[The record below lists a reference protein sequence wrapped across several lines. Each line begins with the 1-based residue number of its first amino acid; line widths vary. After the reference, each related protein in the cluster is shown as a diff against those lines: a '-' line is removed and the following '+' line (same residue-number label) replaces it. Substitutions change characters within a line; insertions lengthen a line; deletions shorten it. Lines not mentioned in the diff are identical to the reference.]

1 MEFIAPDPQ
10 ALVRSENVKA
20 TLDAFQLVPSAG
32 RLLLEKH
39 QLVLADEYVLVQRWL
54 DALKEL
60 GAVRGAQMLRRVG
73 AAIVEKAIF
82 PPSLSTVEAVLVSLD
97 KIYYMNH
104 RGDVGH
110 YFVKVANNGIINVR
124 CETPYPRMFEWGL
137 IEGICRN
144 RGGVGGSHAVGFHD
158 GPAGSPV
165 TCEIEVVPAAAQQ
178 ATAGQRR

>member
-1 MEFIAPDPQ
+1 MEFISPDPN
-10 ALVRSENVKA
+10 ALVRSQNVNA
-20 TLDAFQLVPSAG
+20 TLDSFQLVPSAG

-39 QLVLADEYVLVQRWL
+39 QLVLTEDYVLVQRWL

-60 GAVRGAQMLRRVG
+60 GAARGSQMLRRVG
-73 AAIVEKAIF
+73 AAIIENAAF
-82 PPSLSTVEAVLVSLD
+82 PASLSTIEAVLASLD

-110 YFVKVANNGIINVR
+110 YFTKVANNGIITVR

-144 RGGVGGSHAVGFHD
+144 RTGAGRPPLVVFHD
-158 GPAGSPV
+158 GPSGSPL
-165 TCEIEVVPAAAQQ
+165 TCEIEVIPAAAQE
-178 ATAGQRR
+178 ASRRT